1 MQIEQW
7 LEKHKMSVSDLADR
21 LEVTRQTVYGW
32 MKLEFLPSAQKLM
45 DLYEI
50 TDGEVSLEDF
60 RQKLEELQNGES
72 DGVDQQVREGL
83 ERRRCGGNRP
93 PPSS

>member
-1 MQIEQW
+1 MQIEDW
-7 LEKHKMSVSDLADR
+7 LQKHKMSVVDLAER

-32 MKLEFLPSAQKLM
+32 INLEFLPSAQKLM

-50 TDGEVSLEDF
+50 TEGEVSLEDF
-60 RQKLEELQNGES
+60 RQKLEELQNGKS
-72 DGVDQQVREGL
+72 DGVGQQVREGL

-93 PPSS
+93 PSGS